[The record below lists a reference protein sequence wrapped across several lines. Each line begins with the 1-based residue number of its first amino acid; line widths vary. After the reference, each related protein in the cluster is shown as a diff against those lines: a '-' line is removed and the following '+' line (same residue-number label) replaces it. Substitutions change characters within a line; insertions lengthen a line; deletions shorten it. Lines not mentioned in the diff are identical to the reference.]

1 MSLTYTTYV
10 AQLQVLVASTPP
22 DINFDT
28 ILPGCIDYAEQ
39 RIYRELDLL
48 QTVTTDTSVS
58 TIVGNRQITLPNSIV
73 AVNGINLF
81 APASTR
87 RIPLVPVSRDAVDR
101 VWPGG
106 TNGVP
111 EMFAM
116 LTQWTVILGP
126 PPDNTYSVEVVGT
139 TRPAPLS
146 ATNTS
151 TFISTY
157 LPDMMIAASM
167 VYMSGFQRNFG
178 NMGNDPQMGTSWEG
192 QYQTLFKS
200 ANAEELRKQFWG
212 DSWGSLPPGT
222 GSTSR
227 G

>member
-1 MSLTYTTYV
+1 MCNNCKILWHQRHPIRHSTSH
-10 AQLQVLVASTPP
+10 LQGA
-22 DINFDT
+22 
-28 ILPGCIDYAEQ
+28 IDYSEQ
-39 RIYRELDLL
+39 RIYRDFWSLL

-101 VWPGG
+101 VWP
-106 TNGVP
+106 VAP
-111 EMFAM
+111 MACRD
-116 LTQWTVILGP
+116 VRHADP
-126 PPDNTYSVEVVGT
+126 VDRHSRPAARNTYSVEVVGT
-139 TRPAPLS
+139 TRLAPLS

-178 NMGNDPQMGTSWEG
+178 NMGNDPQMVRAGRGSTRPSSN
-192 QYQTLFKS
+192 QRMPKS
-200 ANAEELRKQFWG
+200 CASNSGATAG
-212 DSWGSLPPGT
+212 ALPPGT